1 MLDRRP
7 DPPVPWGSFAALGD
21 SFTEGLDD
29 PLPDGSYRGWADIV
43 AADLARRR
51 PGFRYANLAVRGR
64 LLPQIVAEQVPR
76 ALALSPDLVSV
87 VGGVNDMLR
96 PSFDADATR
105 RVLTR
110 AVAALRGA
118 GADVIL
124 VVGVNPTVRS
134 RLLTRIMP
142 RITALNDA
150 VSAVAAEFG
159 CYAVDLFDARVF
171 DDPRMW
177 SPDRL
182 HLSPAG
188 HERVA
193 GAYLEALGVGD
204 SAWREPL
211 PPADVAQWWRQRSDD
226 LAWSRTHLAP
236 WLGRRV
242 RGVSSGAG
250 VTAKRPDLSLVDG
263 EGGQR

>member
-7 DPPVPWGSFAALGD
+7 DTSVPWGSFAALGD
-21 SFTEGLDD
+21 SFTEVLDD
-29 PLPDGSYRGWADIV
+29 PMPDGSYRGWADLV
-43 AADLARRR
+43 AADLAGRR

-64 LLPQIVAEQVPR
+64 LLPQVVAEQVPR
-76 ALALSPDLVSV
+76 ALALRPDLVSL

-96 PSFDADATR
+96 PTFDAAATR
-105 RVLTR
+105 RSLTR
-110 AVAALRGA
+110 AVAALRAA
-118 GADVIL
+118 GSDVVL

-134 RLLTRIMP
+134 RLLARIMP
-142 RITALNDA
+142 RIDALNG
-150 VSAVAAEFG
+150 AVAEVAEEFG

-204 SAWREPL
+204 GAWRVPL
-211 PPADVAQWWRQRSDD
+211 PPADSGEWWQQRADD
-226 LAWSRTHLAP
+226 LAWARTHLAP

-250 VTAKRPDLSLVDG
+250 VSAKRPELSLLDAGVA
-263 EGGQR
+263 